1 MNKARLILRQAPA
14 STLLALLFATIVGTG
29 LVGVRIVWTGNWAY
43 ASLIWNLFLAWLPL
57 LFALD
62 ACHHYREGARGGWR
76 VYLSAALWL
85 LFFPNAPYIF
95 TDLIHVKNWW
105 PLGHYWMDLSLVLV
119 FAFTGFLLGF
129 ISLYLMQSVVA
140 NRFGRLTSWLFI
152 FVVAALSGFGVY
164 LGRVLRWNSWD
175 IVVHPVGLTRAIV
188 HWAMHPLVNPAMSFG
203 FPVLFATFLFL
214 AYLMLYALT
223 HLQPGPRDQS
233 AA

>member
-1 MNKARLILRQAPA
+1 MNNPKLIFRQAPA
-14 STLLALLFATIVGTG
+14 ATLLALLFASVVGAM
-29 LVGVRIVWTGNWAY
+29 LIALRVSWTGNLAY

-62 ACHHYREGARGGWR
+62 ASHQYRVAGRGSWR
-76 VYLSAALWL
+76 VCLSAALWL

-140 NRFGRLTSWLFI
+140 NRFGKKAGWLFI
-152 FVVAALSGFGVY
+152 CAVAALSGFGVY

-175 IVVHPVGLTRAIV
+175 VFVHPVGLTRSIV
-188 HWAMHPLVNPAMSFG
+188 HWVTHPLANPGIAFG
-203 FPVLFATFLFL
+203 FPALFATFLFL

-223 HLQPGPRDQS
+223 HLQPRSDDQS